1 MAKTRTVWT
10 FAILVFAAC
19 APASGQ
25 DEGQSAALQQ
35 PTESFDEEVTVRGMQ
50 LGTLRDLIEEAEL
63 ALFDRFNEINSDDQ
77 FDIYCYRRV
86 ELGSKMPHRRCLPN
100 YWREAEMRIGEETAR
115 RLQGSSSLNSQMF
128 VTEQSYKG
136 QLLVEEMRRLT
147 VEDEELLAA
156 AARLENLR
164 QTLVDGKEIRQAA
177 RLTSAREVSPE
188 NDEVAI
194 DSGAGAVFEVR
205 VGRKPWRHELTRRTF
220 TIARVYGEIGDLEV
234 ECDAGSAKLKHE
246 EGVEWTLPESWG
258 ACTVIVD
265 ARRDTTFGLYEF
277 D

>member
-1 MAKTRTVWT
+1 
-10 FAILVFAAC
+10 
-19 APASGQ
+19 
-25 DEGQSAALQQ
+25 
-35 PTESFDEEVTVRGMQ
+35 
-50 LGTLRDLIEEAEL
+50 
-63 ALFDRFNEINSDDQ
+63 
-77 FDIYCYRRV
+77 
-86 ELGSKMPHRRCLPN
+86 
-100 YWREAEMRIGEETAR
+100 
-115 RLQGSSSLNSQMF
+115 
-128 VTEQSYKG
+128 
-136 QLLVEEMRRLT
+136 
-147 VEDEELLAA
+147 
-156 AARLENLR
+156 
-164 QTLVDGKEIRQAA
+164 
-177 RLTSAREVSPE
+177 VSPE